1 LDYNR
6 PVGAG
11 MAKVTKEIQQ
21 LFMKLLN
28 FTPELLAKTQQE
40 AKRQNI
46 SFDALIRAAVDKH
59 LRDLTVA
66 QQREQHDTG
75 LRQYASLLLKAHFSD
90 DRNEFLTDDD
100 IRKFS

>member
-1 LDYNR
+1 
-6 PVGAG
+6 
-11 MAKVTKEIQQ
+11 MAKVTKETQQ

-28 FTPELLAKTQQE
+28 FSPELLAKTQQE

-46 SFDALIRAAVDKH
+46 SFDTLIRAAVDKY
-59 LRDLTVA
+59 LRDLTVV
-66 QQREQHDTG
+66 REQQDVG